1 MLDLFANFMN
11 YGPDSLVCVAII
23 GISLVVGVLVVVVPM
38 MVLYFV
44 ITTLFETY
52 FESLDQTEMTEE

>member
-1 MLDLFANFMN
+1 MN